1 MRVVI
6 ATPAERTHFLNLVPL
21 AWALRAAGHEV
32 VVASQPE
39 LADVVIAAGLP
50 FAPVGRD
57 HRLRELTRR
66 LYSLPGAAD
75 AVDWSE
81 ERTWRLPWNV
91 LRVHYRQIVGF
102 WWKALN
108 ELLADDLV
116 DLCRS
121 WKPDLVVWEPTTFA
135 AAVAARAT
143 GAAHVRFLW
152 SLDLFAR
159 MRGSYLERLAEQPS
173 RSREDPLEEWLS
185 GLAARYG
192 VEFNEELVVG
202 QLTVDQVPPGLRL
215 DVGGTV
221 QYEGARFV
229 PYNGRAVVPDWLHR
243 PAERARLCLTLGT
256 SSTGWY
262 GGDSSLLRAA
272 VGVLG
277 EVDAEVVA
285 TVPPQAREE
294 LGTVPSNVRLV
305 DYVPLHALAATSTA
319 TINHGGP
326 GSVLTSMSYGLP
338 QVMVADSR
346 LFDTR
351 LLARRVSEAGG
362 GVALEA
368 EQVEPQELYRGAQ
381 RVLEDG
387 DLRRGAVELRERMR
401 AQGGPAA
408 LVGRLER
415 HVTDARG
422 CPAGR
427 TPHV

>member
-21 AWALRAAGHEV
+21 AWALRSAGHEV

-39 LADVVIAAGLP
+39 LAGAVSAAGLP

-75 AVDWSE
+75 AVDWGD

-102 WWKALN
+102 WWKAMN

-116 DLCRS
+116 DLCRT
-121 WKPDLVVWEPTTFA
+121 WRPDLVVWEPTTFA

-152 SLDLFAR
+152 SLDLIAR
-159 MRGSYLERLAEQPS
+159 MRGSYLERMAEQPAH
-173 RSREDPLEEWLS
+173 SREDPLGTWLS

-192 VEFNEELVVG
+192 VEFDEELVVG
-202 QLTVDQVPPGLRL
+202 QLTVDQIPPGMRL
-215 DVGGTV
+215 DVGGRAR
-221 QYEGARFV
+221 YEGSRFV
-229 PYNGRAVVPDWLHR
+229 PYNGRAVVPDWLRR
-243 PAERARLCLTLGT
+243 PAEGPRLCLTLGT

-262 GGDSSLLRAA
+262 GGDSSLLRSSID
-272 VGVLG
+272 VLG
-277 EVDAEVVA
+277 EVEAEVVA
-285 TVPPQAREE
+285 TVPPKAREE
-294 LGTVPSNVRLV
+294 LGKVPSNVRLV

-319 TINHGGP
+319 AVNHGGP

-351 LLARRVSEAGG
+351 LLARGVAEAGG
-362 GVALEA
+362 GISLEA
-368 EQVEPQELYRGAQ
+368 DRVGPDDLRRAAL
-381 RVLEDG
+381 RVLEDEEA
-387 DLRRGAVELRERMR
+387 RRGAAELRGRMR
-401 AQGGPAA
+401 SQGGPSA

-415 HVTDARG
+415 HVTD
-422 CPAGR
+422 GR
-427 TPHV
+427 T